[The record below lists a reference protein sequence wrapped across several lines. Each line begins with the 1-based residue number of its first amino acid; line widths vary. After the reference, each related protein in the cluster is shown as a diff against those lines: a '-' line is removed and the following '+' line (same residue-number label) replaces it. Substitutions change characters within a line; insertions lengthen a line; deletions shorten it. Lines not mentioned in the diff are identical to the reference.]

1 MNSIVWPSNTRK
13 QQFQTWLESL
23 LPQHGLLPE
32 SLRLASADASSRRY
46 LRIDSNSGASYIIMD
61 APPETND
68 VRPFISIAQHMSA
81 DCGLHVPQIVAAEAS
96 QGFLLLSDLGD
107 LNYLKALQSAT
118 PSEADRLMRAATQTL
133 LQWQLKGD
141 AARLPAFDESF
152 VRRELQIFV
161 DWCVER
167 EYGRQWSETQLKW
180 WEHSCKVLVGNMA
193 EQAQVAMHR
202 DFMPRNLMVCNAA
215 DGTGQVGLAVGV
227 LDFQD
232 AVRGPIAYDLA
243 SLLRDAFI
251 SWEEEQ
257 ELDWAIRYWE
267 QARRAGLPVNEDF
280 GEFWRQ
286 VEWTG
291 LQRHLKILGLF
302 CRLKH
307 RDGKPAYAEDL
318 PRFFAYAIKVSTRY
332 VQLSPLTHLLQDLQG
347 SLVETSFTLR

>member
-1 MNSIVWPSNTRK
+1 MNSIVWPNTIRA
-13 QQFQTWLESL
+13 QQFQAWLQPL
-23 LPQHGLLPE
+23 LAQHGLLPE
-32 SLRLASADASSRRY
+32 SLHLASADASTRRY
-46 LRIDSNSGASYIIMD
+46 LRISSQTGASFIVMD
-61 APPETND
+61 AAPESND
-68 VRPFISIAQHMSA
+68 VRPFIAIARHMAA
-81 DCGLHVPQIVAAEAS
+81 DCGLLVPEVIAADTT
-96 QGFLLLSDLGD
+96 QGFLLLSDLGN
-107 LNYLKALQSAT
+107 LTYLEALQSAS
-118 PSEADRLMRAATQTL
+118 PAEADRLMRAATQTL

-141 AARLPAFDESF
+141 AARLPVFDESF

-161 DWCVER
+161 DWCVQR

-180 WEHSCKVLVGNMA
+180 WEHSCKVLVGNLA
-193 EQAQVAMHR
+193 EQAQVPMHR
-202 DFMPRNLMVCNAA
+202 DFMPRNLMVCRGI
-215 DGTGQVGLAVGV
+215 DGALRVGV

-232 AVRGPIAYDLA
+232 AVRGPLGYDLA

-251 SWEEEQ
+251 SWDEEQ

-267 QARRAGLPVNEDF
+267 QARRAGLAVDEDF

-286 VEWTG
+286 VEWSG

-347 SLVETSFTLR
+347 SMVETSFTLR

>member
-1 MNSIVWPSNTRK
+1 MNSIVWPNKVRE
-13 QQFQTWLESL
+13 QHFQTWLQTLQAAHAL
-23 LPQHGLLPE
+23 LPD
-32 SLRLASADASSRRY
+32 SLQMASADASTRRY
-46 LRIDSNSGASYIIMD
+46 LRITGLGGASFIVMD
-61 APPETND
+61 APPESND
-68 VRPFISIAQHMSA
+68 VRPFIAIARHMA
-81 DCGLHVPQIVAAEAS
+81 LDCGLLVPEIIAADEAL
-96 QGFLLLSDLGD
+96 GFVLLSDLGD
-107 LNYLKALQSAT
+107 LTYLKALQSAS
-118 PSEADRLMRAATQTL
+118 PVEADRLMRAATQTL

-161 DWCVER
+161 DWCVQR
-167 EYGRQWSETQLKW
+167 EYGRQWNETQLKW
-180 WEHSCKVLVGNMA
+180 WEHSCKVLVSNMA
-193 EQAQVAMHR
+193 EQAQMPMHR
-202 DFMPRNLMVCNAA
+202 DFMPRNLMVC
-215 DGTGQVGLAVGV
+215 TGQDGELRVGV

-232 AVRGPIAYDLA
+232 AVRGPVGYDLA

-251 SWEEEQ
+251 SWDEEQ

-267 QARRAGLPVNEDF
+267 QARRAGLPVDADF

-286 VEWTG
+286 VEWSG

-347 SLVETSFTLR
+347 SMVETSFTLR

>member
-1 MNSIVWPSNTRK
+1 MNSIVWPNPIRA
-13 QQFQTWLESL
+13 QQFQTWLETLTSTHALRPDSL
-23 LPQHGLLPE
+23 VP
-32 SLRLASADASSRRY
+32 ASTDASSRRY
-46 LRIDSNSGASYIIMD
+46 LRIGSDSGKSFIVMD
-61 APPETND
+61 APPETNN
-68 VRPFISIAQHMSA
+68 VQPFIDMARHMA
-81 DCGLHVPQIVAAEAS
+81 TDCGLLVPQIIAADPGL
-96 QGFLLLSDLGD
+96 GFLLLSDLGD
-107 LNYLKALQSAT
+107 LTYLKALKAASPA
-118 PSEADRLMRAATQTL
+118 EADRLMRAATQTL

-141 AARLPAFDESF
+141 ATRLPAFDERF

-167 EYGRQWSETQLKW
+167 EYGRQWSETQRKW
-180 WEHSCKVLVGNMA
+180 WEHSCKVLVSNMA
-193 EQAQVAMHR
+193 EQAQVPMHR
-202 DFMPRNLMVCNAA
+202 DFMPRNLMVCKTAEDA
-215 DGTGQVGLAVGV
+215 LQVGV

-232 AVRGPIAYDLA
+232 AVRGPVGYDLA

-251 SWEEEQ
+251 SWDEEQ
-257 ELDWAIRYWE
+257 ELDWAVRYWE
-267 QARRAGLPVNEDF
+267 QARRAGLPVDADF

-286 VEWTG
+286 VEWSG

-347 SLVETSFTLR
+347 SMVETSFTLR

>member
-1 MNSIVWPSNTRK
+1 MNPIVWPSDTRK
-13 QQFQTWLESL
+13 QQFHDWLQPL
-23 LPQHGLLPE
+23 LTPYGLLPE
-32 SLRLASADASSRRY
+32 SLGLASADASARRY
-46 LRIDSNSGASYIIMD
+46 LRIANGAGRSFIIMD
-61 APPETND
+61 APPESND
-68 VRPFISIAQHMSA
+68 VRPFIGIAQHMAS
-81 DCGLHVPQIVAAEAS
+81 DCGLHVPALFEADAER
-96 QGFLLLSDLGD
+96 GFLLLSDLGD
-107 LNYLKALQSAT
+107 LSYLLALQSAT
-118 PSEADRLMRAATQTL
+118 PAEADRLMRAATQTL
-133 LQWQLKGD
+133 LQWQAKGD

-167 EYGRQWSETQLKW
+167 EYGRRWSETQLKW
-180 WEHSCKVLVGNMA
+180 WEHSCKVLVANIA
-193 EQAQVAMHR
+193 EQAQVPMHR
-202 DFMPRNLMVCNAA
+202 DFMPRNLMVCKA
-215 DGTGQVGLAVGV
+215 DDGGLAVGV

-251 SWEEEQ
+251 SWDEEQ
-257 ELDWAIRYWE
+257 ELDWAVRYWE
-267 QARRAGLPVNEDF
+267 QARRAGLPVDADF

-307 RDGKPAYAEDL
+307 RDGKPSYAEDL

-347 SLVETSFTLR
+347 TLVETSFTLR